1 MCSSRILV
9 APAAGNFQTAIFK
22 FEVLLSIFCGT
33 KITLEYFRYF
43 TLDLTPPLLCHTH
56 TLIFK
61 FFQPLIIQ
69 YFEDS
74 IPSISKQ
81 GGGVQ
86 TMKAFI

>member
-33 KITLEYFRYF
+33 KITLEWTTPLPIFRSNPSPIMPYPHINIQIF
-43 TLDLTPPLLCHTH
+43 SPPSLFNILKTPYPPFLN
-56 TLIFK
+56 
-61 FFQPLIIQ
+61 
-69 YFEDS
+69 
-74 IPSISKQ
+74 
-81 GGGVQ
+81 GGVQ